1 MQQIATAVA
10 ASAQRAHIWAAAPA
24 LRGAA
29 TLPLRKSGMSD
40 AMEKVEVEHLSDW
53 QQHSPGVGASAE
65 HDTVVESWQQQ

>member
-1 MQQIATAVA
+1 M
-10 ASAQRAHIWAAAPA
+10 
-24 LRGAA
+24 
-29 TLPLRKSGMSD
+29 PLRQSGMSD